1 MRKPL
6 TVIPLSPDLKVL
18 AALGNIDAQS
28 TFLALA
34 IEAIEM
40 IGHKLTDFEKYGFH
54 LCINSL
60 RDNVEHALKV
70 GGKL

>member
-6 TVIPLSPDLKVL
+6 VMPLSPDLKVL
-18 AALGNIDAQS
+18 AALGNVDAQV
-28 TFLALA
+28 TFLSLA
-34 IEAIEM
+34 IEAIEI

-54 LCINSL
+54 LCIDSL
-60 RDNVEHALKV
+60 RDNVEYVLKI

>member
-1 MRKPL
+1 MRESL
-6 TVIPLSPDLKVL
+6 TTMPLSHDLQIL

-34 IEAIEM
+34 IEAIEI
-40 IGHKLTDFEKYGFH
+40 IGHNLTDFEKYGFH
-54 LCINSL
+54 LCIDSL
-60 RDNVEHALKV
+60 RDNVEHALKI